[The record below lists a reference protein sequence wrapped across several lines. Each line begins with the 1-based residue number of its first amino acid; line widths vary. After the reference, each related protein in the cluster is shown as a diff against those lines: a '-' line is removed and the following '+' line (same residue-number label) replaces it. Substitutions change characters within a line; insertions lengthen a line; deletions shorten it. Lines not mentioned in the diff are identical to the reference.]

1 MLTARIASYL
11 KNNRWVLNLIF
22 ISLGSYSVGGAVN
35 AVVAQKV
42 RVLPAASAATP
53 AKSTASR
60 ARRTKRVD
68 YSAMAKRNLM
78 ALKRENLEPVVEGAA
93 SQSEEAT
100 EFDETDIRDCSLPI
114 SVRATLV
121 ADGAPEWSV
130 AMIYNN
136 SERDTDA
143 YTINESSNKIVD
155 DAILVEIRSREIIVR
170 RSDHLERC
178 RADEESKA
186 SARAS
191 GPKRPGKSASKS
203 KKSRDSSS
211 DDGDKSKGVSKIS
224 ETEYSIEREEVDR
237 VLGNLSEVA
246 TKARIV
252 PSFKNGKP
260 NGFKLF
266 SIKPGSIYSKIGL
279 RNGDVIQSINGYEMN
294 SPDKALEI
302 YQKLK
307 DSTSITVDIQRRGRA
322 MTMNYGIG
330 R

>member
-1 MLTARIASYL
+1 
-11 KNNRWVLNLIF
+11 
-22 ISLGSYSVGGAVN
+22 
-35 AVVAQKV
+35 
-42 RVLPAASAATP
+42 
-53 AKSTASR
+53 
-60 ARRTKRVD
+60 
-68 YSAMAKRNLM
+68 MA
-78 ALKRENLEPVVEGAA
+78 E
-93 SQSEEAT
+93 
-100 EFDETDIRDCSLPI
+100 
-114 SVRATLV
+114 
-121 ADGAPEWSV
+121 GAPEWSV

-143 YTINESSNKIVD
+143 YTINQSSNQIVD
-155 DAILVEIRSREIIVR
+155 DAVLVEIRSREIIVR

-178 RADEESKA
+178 RADEESKGG
-186 SARAS
+186 ARAS
-191 GPKRPGKSASKS
+191 GPKRPSKS
-203 KKSRDSSS
+203 KKSSSRGGG
-211 DDGDKSKGVSKIS
+211 DNGDKSKGVSKLS
-224 ETEYSIEREEVDR
+224 ETEYTIEREEVDR